1 MTVLIG
7 SVPLRELAS
16 GEAVYAEVYDGIS
29 KDHLSDWESKWRPI
43 ILATQGRLTAQG
55 VPRSAHPQSS
65 HWDWN
70 KKAAALRMLL
80 AYRTFAVVCSS
91 DTQGL
96 MVVETTLHR
105 SRLPD
110 DKGRTGQGLV
120 YVEFLE
126 AAPWN
131 RPEHVQFPR
140 YRGVGRALL
149 TAAIQLSFDEE
160 FKGRIGLH
168 SLPQSEEFYRNIV
181 NMHDLGPDE
190 SYSGQLRYFEFNEA
204 GAQAF
209 IQGGS

>member
-7 SVPLRELAS
+7 SAPLRELAS
-16 GEAVYAEVYDGIS
+16 GKVARAEVYDGIS
-29 KDHLSDWESKWRPI
+29 ASHLSDWETKWRPI
-43 ILATQGRLTAQG
+43 ILSTQARLTAQEM
-55 VPRSAHPQSS
+55 PRAAHPQSS

-80 AYRTFAVVCSS
+80 AYRTFAVTCGGN
-91 DTQGL
+91 TQGL
-96 MVVETTLHR
+96 MVVETTQHR

-110 DKGRTGQGLV
+110 YKGRVGRGLV

-131 RPEHVQFPR
+131 RPEHVQSPK
-140 YRGVGRALL
+140 YRGVGRLLL
-149 TAAIQLSFDEE
+149 TTAIQLSLDEE
-160 FKGRIGLH
+160 FRGRIGLH
-168 SLPQSEEFYRNIV
+168 SLPQSEPYYRDIV
-181 NMHDLGPDE
+181 NMRDLGPDE
-190 SYSGQLRYFEFNEA
+190 NYQGQLRYFEFDEA

>member
-1 MTVLIG
+1 MTTLIG
-7 SVPLRELAS
+7 SVPLREMAS
-16 GEAVYAEVYDGIS
+16 REVVYAEVYDGIS
-29 KDHLSDWESKWRPI
+29 QDHLSDWETKWRPA
-43 ILATQGRLTAQG
+43 ILATQVRLNAQG

-80 AYRTFAVVCSS
+80 AYRTFAVVCMG

-96 MVVETTLHR
+96 MVVETTSHR

-131 RPEHVQFPR
+131 RPEHVQSPK

-149 TAAIQLSFDEE
+149 TVAIQLSLDEE
-160 FKGRIGLH
+160 YKGRIGLH
-168 SLPQSEEFYRNIV
+168 SLPQSMEFYRTAV
-181 NMHDLGPDE
+181 NMHDHGPDE
-190 SYSGQLRYFEFNEA
+190 SYPSQLSYFELDA
-204 GAQAF
+204 TGAQAF